1 MISFFYRAKFGIV
14 NRISEI
20 PFLHRRLENWRQRR
34 GYVTDA
40 DLDEHNRWADA
51 TCKIANTAMH
61 REDGFLKT
69 PGAEEVYDLAEESGA
84 SVSADYASDGNMVAY
99 FPFEIR
105 HPDDIENMT
114 DGEVLAHTGGLEMHP
129 TSADVPVKIK
139 ELADRV
145 QKLGGNARIVDGLED
160 GFAVFIQMG
169 EKAYNYA

>member
-1 MISFFYRAKFGIV
+1 M
-14 NRISEI
+14 
-20 PFLHRRLENWRQRR
+20 
-34 GYVTDA
+34 
-40 DLDEHNRWADA
+40 
-51 TCKIANTAMH
+51 C
-61 REDGFLKT
+61 
-69 PGAEEVYDLAEESGA
+69 
-84 SVSADYASDGNMVAY
+84 
-99 FPFEIR
+99 EIR